1 MEVIEELASNDE
13 GWSNE
18 RSKVHR
24 VASTTNHNPM
34 SALSD
39 KLDALTKKFDCMIMG
54 KPSQEPQGSMEDV
67 NYVNQGGNNRY
78 YNNPRPNFHGGGYNQ
93 YGNTGHPNLS
103 YENPNNALQPPPG
116 FTVTDGV
123 VNDPKKM
130 TTEDILK
137 SFMLQSN
144 KLMEQN
150 NQRMEKVEKDVQSIV
165 THLKFVD
172 TQLSQIA
179 QAVSM
184 NHKPGQFPGQPNENS
199 KGCMAI
205 HLRNGKTYEGP
216 SLSETTK
223 DAILEPNAAVA
234 EKLKGKITEQRDIGG
249 TSGVKVPLPEALKQK
264 TKKDEQ
270 FARFLD
276 IFRKVHVNIPLIEAL
291 QQMPKYGKFLKKVIA
306 QKTSWGQVDTINL
319 TENCSALLQRK
330 LPAKQKDPG
339 CFTVDCLIG
348 GYKVE
353 NALCDLGASINL
365 MPLSVFKQMN
375 IGTLKPTSATLQMAD
390 RSVVYPKGIVEDLL
404 IKVGEF
410 IFPIDFMVLD
420 MEEDKGVPLLLGR
433 PFLATAEA
441 NINVKKGEL
450 TIFMGEES
458 QTFSHKPRSMD
469 GRTEECK
476 VVRLKHQVTTEE
488 GGSSAV
494 RKVKQKDF
502 YELHMEM
509 MASTDSE
516 PITWIDA
523 DHSRPSPVHAVITT
537 EPPRMGGKIPT
548 DVKGRKI
555 TAPTLKEP
563 IPRESEKWW
572 LTKTW
577 NDLFPHGEGAKRSPG
592 GNSGMKGDLG

>member
-13 GWSNE
+13 GWRNE

-24 VASTTNHNPM
+24 VASTTDHDPM

-39 KLDALTKKFDCMIMG
+39 KLDALTMKFDCIAMG
-54 KPSQEPQGSMEDV
+54 QPSQEPQGKMGDV
-67 NYVNQGGNNRY
+67 NYVNQGDNNRY
-78 YNNPRPNFHGGGYNQ
+78 FNNHRPNFQGGGYNQ
-93 YGNTGHPNLS
+93 FRNKWHPNLS
-103 YENPNNALQPPPG
+103 YGNPNNALQPPPG

-150 NQRMEKVEKDVQSIV
+150 NQRMEKVETDVQSMA
-165 THLKFVD
+165 THLKNID
-172 TQLSQIA
+172 TQISQIS
-179 QAVSM
+179 QTV
-184 NHKPGQFPGQPNENS
+184 
-199 KGCMAI
+199 
-205 HLRNGKTYEGP
+205 YEAP
-216 SLSETTK
+216 SLPATTS
-223 DAILEPNAAVA
+223 DTVLEPKAAVA
-234 EKLKGKITEQRDIGG
+234 EKEKEAEKENTGT
-249 TSGVKVPLPEALKQK
+249 TSGVKVSFPQVLNQK
-264 TKKDEQ
+264 KKKDEQ
-270 FARFLD
+270 FTRFLD
-276 IFRKVHVNIPLIEAL
+276 IFKKVHVNIPLIDAL
-291 QQMPKYGKFLKKVIA
+291 QQMPKYAKFLK
-306 QKTSWGQVDTINL
+306 
-319 TENCSALLQRK
+319 ECSA
-330 LPAKQKDPG
+330 AKETDCQAEGSWK
-339 CFTVDCLIG
+339 FTVDCLIG

-390 RSVVYPKGIVEDLL
+390 RYVVYPEGIVEDLL

-410 IFPIDFMVLD
+410 IFPVDFMVLD
-420 MEEDKGVPLLLGR
+420 MEEDKEFPLLLGR

-450 TIFMGEES
+450 TIFMGKES
-458 QTFSHKPRSMD
+458 QTFSQKPRSMD

-476 VVRLKHQVTTEE
+476 VVRLKHQETTEE

-502 YELHMEM
+502 CELHMEM

-516 PITWIDA
+516 PIAWIDA

-563 IPRESEKWW
+563 IPREPEKWW

-577 NDLFPHGEGAKRSPG
+577 NDLFPHGGGAKRSPG
-592 GNSGMKGDLG
+592 GNSGMKGGLG

>member
-13 GWSNE
+13 GWSND

-24 VASTTNHNPM
+24 VASTTDHDPM
-34 SALSD
+34 SSLSD
-39 KLDALTKKFDCMIMG
+39 KLDALTMKFDCIAMG
-54 KPSQEPQGSMEDV
+54 QPSQEPQGKMGDV
-67 NYVNQGGNNRY
+67 NYVNQGDNNRY
-78 YNNPRPNFHGGGYNQ
+78 FNNHRANFQGGGYNQ
-93 YGNTGHPNLS
+93 FGNKWHPNLS
-103 YENPNNALQPPPG
+103 YGNPNNALQPPPG

-150 NQRMEKVEKDVQSIV
+150 NQRIEKVETDVQSMA
-165 THLKFVD
+165 THLKNID
-172 TQLSQIA
+172 TQISQISHT
-179 QAVSM
+179 V
-184 NHKPGQFPGQPNENS
+184 
-199 KGCMAI
+199 
-205 HLRNGKTYEGP
+205 TP
-216 SLSETTK
+216 SLPATTS
-223 DAILEPNAAVA
+223 DTVLEPKAAVA
-234 EKLKGKITEQRDIGG
+234 EKEKEAEKENTGT
-249 TSGVKVPLPEALKQK
+249 TSGVKVPFPQVLNQK
-264 TKKDEQ
+264 KKKKDEQ
-270 FARFLD
+270 FTRFLD

-291 QQMPKYGKFLKKVIA
+291 LQMPKYAKFLKEVIA

-330 LPAKQKDPG
+330 LPTKLKDPG
-339 CFTVDCLIG
+339 SFTVDCLIV

-365 MPLSVFKQMN
+365 MPLSVFKQLN

-390 RSVVYPKGIVEDLL
+390 RSVAYPEGIVEDLL

-410 IFPIDFMVLD
+410 IFPVDFMVLD

-441 NINVKKGEL
+441 NINVKMGEL
-450 TIFMGEES
+450 TIFMGKES

-469 GRTEECK
+469 GRTEVCK

-488 GGSSAV
+488 EGSSAV

-502 YELHMEM
+502 YEPHMEM

-516 PITWIDA
+516 PLAWIDA
-523 DHSRPSPVHAVITT
+523 DHSRSSPVHAVITT

-548 DVKGRKI
+548 TVKGRKI

-563 IPRESEKWW
+563 IPREPEKWW

-577 NDLFPHGEGAKRSPG
+577 NDLFPHGGGAKRSPG

>member
-1 MEVIEELASNDE
+1 
-13 GWSNE
+13 
-18 RSKVHR
+18 
-24 VASTTNHNPM
+24 
-34 SALSD
+34 
-39 KLDALTKKFDCMIMG
+39 
-54 KPSQEPQGSMEDV
+54 
-67 NYVNQGGNNRY
+67 
-78 YNNPRPNFHGGGYNQ
+78 
-93 YGNTGHPNLS
+93 
-103 YENPNNALQPPPG
+103 
-116 FTVTDGV
+116 
-123 VNDPKKM
+123 
-130 TTEDILK
+130 
-137 SFMLQSN
+137 
-144 KLMEQN
+144 
-150 NQRMEKVEKDVQSIV
+150 
-165 THLKFVD
+165 
-172 TQLSQIA
+172 
-179 QAVSM
+179 
-184 NHKPGQFPGQPNENS
+184 
-199 KGCMAI
+199 MAI

-223 DAILEPNAAVA
+223 DAILEPKAAVA

-249 TSGVKVPLPEALKQK
+249 TSGVKVPLSEALKQK

-291 QQMPKYGKFLKKVIA
+291 QADAEVWEVSEGGDSPE
-306 QKTSWGQVDTINL
+306 DH
-319 TENCSALLQRK
+319 ALLQRK
-330 LPAKQKDPG
+330 LPAKLKDPG
-339 CFTVDCLIG
+339 SFTVDCLIG

-458 QTFSHKPRSMD
+458 QTFSQKPRSMD

-509 MASTDSE
+509 MDSIDSE

-523 DHSRPSPVHAVITT
+523 DHSRPTPVHAVITT
-537 EPPRMGGKIPT
+537 EPSRMG
-548 DVKGRKI
+548 VKY
-555 TAPTLKEP
+555 
-563 IPRESEKWW
+563 
-572 LTKTW
+572 
-577 NDLFPHGEGAKRSPG
+577 N
-592 GNSGMKGDLG
+592 

>member
-1 MEVIEELASNDE
+1 
-13 GWSNE
+13 
-18 RSKVHR
+18 
-24 VASTTNHNPM
+24 
-34 SALSD
+34 
-39 KLDALTKKFDCMIMG
+39 
-54 KPSQEPQGSMEDV
+54 
-67 NYVNQGGNNRY
+67 
-78 YNNPRPNFHGGGYNQ
+78 
-93 YGNTGHPNLS
+93 
-103 YENPNNALQPPPG
+103 
-116 FTVTDGV
+116 
-123 VNDPKKM
+123 
-130 TTEDILK
+130 
-137 SFMLQSN
+137 
-144 KLMEQN
+144 
-150 NQRMEKVEKDVQSIV
+150 
-165 THLKFVD
+165 
-172 TQLSQIA
+172 
-179 QAVSM
+179 
-184 NHKPGQFPGQPNENS
+184 
-199 KGCMAI
+199 MAI

-223 DAILEPNAAVA
+223 DAILEPKAAVA

-276 IFRKVHVNIPLIEAL
+276 IFRKEHVNIPLIEAL
-291 QQMPKYGKFLKKVIA
+291 QQMPKYGKFLKEVIA
-306 QKTSWGQVDTINL
+306 QKTSWG
-319 TENCSALLQRK
+319 RK
-330 LPAKQKDPG
+330 LPAKLKDPG
-339 CFTVDCLIG
+339 SFTVDCLIG

-420 MEEDKGVPLLLGR
+420 MEEDKGVPLLLGL

-563 IPRESEKWW
+563 IPREPEKWW

-577 NDLFPHGEGAKRSPG
+577 NDLFPHG
-592 GNSGMKGDLG
+592 

>member
-1 MEVIEELASNDE
+1 
-13 GWSNE
+13 
-18 RSKVHR
+18 
-24 VASTTNHNPM
+24 
-34 SALSD
+34 
-39 KLDALTKKFDCMIMG
+39 
-54 KPSQEPQGSMEDV
+54 
-67 NYVNQGGNNRY
+67 
-78 YNNPRPNFHGGGYNQ
+78 
-93 YGNTGHPNLS
+93 
-103 YENPNNALQPPPG
+103 
-116 FTVTDGV
+116 
-123 VNDPKKM
+123 M

-137 SFMLQSN
+137 SFMLQYN

-150 NQRMEKVEKDVQSIV
+150 NQRMEKVETDVQSMA
-165 THLKFVD
+165 THLKNID
-172 TQLSQIA
+172 THINHISQNVSTIT
-179 QAVSM
+179 QSGKFSSNTIINPKECKAV
-184 NHKPGQFPGQPNENS
+184 
-199 KGCMAI
+199 
-205 HLRNGKTYEGP
+205 HLRSGTVYEAP
-216 SLSETTK
+216 SLPATTS
-223 DAILEPNAAVA
+223 DTVLEPKAAVA
-234 EKLKGKITEQRDIGG
+234 EKEKEAEKENTGT
-249 TSGVKVPLPEALKQK
+249 TSGVKVPFPQVLNQK
-264 TKKDEQ
+264 KKKKKDEQ
-270 FARFLD
+270 FTRFLD

-291 QQMPKYGKFLKKVIA
+291 QQMPKYAKFLKEVIA

-330 LPAKQKDPG
+330 LSAKLKDPG
-339 CFTVDCLIG
+339 SFTVDCLIG

-353 NALCDLGASINL
+353 NALCDLGTSINL

-375 IGTLKPTSATLQMAD
+375 IGTLKPTSATLQMVD
-390 RSVVYPKGIVEDLL
+390 RSVVYPEGIVEDLL

-420 MEEDKGVPLLLGR
+420 MEEDKGVPLLLGH

-441 NINVKKGEL
+441 NINVKNGEL

-476 VVRLKHQVTTEE
+476 VVRLKHQEATEE
-488 GGSSAV
+488 EGSSAV

-502 YELHMEM
+502 YELHMEI

-516 PITWIDA
+516 PIAWIDA

-563 IPRESEKWW
+563 IPREPEKWW

-577 NDLFPHGEGAKRSPG
+577 NDLFPHGGGAKRSPG